1 MNLLILK
8 KYDCKKIKNIHEV
21 YLSAFSSSH
30 FQTLKRKDFED
41 FYRMDAKI
49 FMLYIKKYLIGY
61 AIFLINGDMAEIL
74 SIGIK
79 KKYQKNGYGKILIIE
94 FLKKHKNIIKISLE
108 VAATNTAAISFYL
121 SMGFY
126 KTGLRK
132 NYYLIRKGVN
142 KGSKVDA
149 IILEHTV

>member
-49 FMLYIKKYLIGY
+49 FMLYIKKSD
-61 AIFLINGDMAEIL
+61 AKETNL
-74 SIGIK
+74 SIDEGL
-79 KKYQKNGYGKILIIE
+79 KIV
-94 FLKKHKNIIKISLE
+94 ISGGMLAPKQNE
-108 VAATNTAAISFYL
+108 I
-121 SMGFY
+121 
-126 KTGLRK
+126 
-132 NYYLIRKGVN
+132 
-142 KGSKVDA
+142 
-149 IILEHTV
+149 

>member
-1 MNLLILK
+1 M
-8 KYDCKKIKNIHEV
+8 
-21 YLSAFSSSH
+21 
-30 FQTLKRKDFED
+30 
-41 FYRMDAKI
+41 
-49 FMLYIKKYLIGY
+49 
-61 AIFLINGDMAEIL
+61 
-74 SIGIK
+74 
-79 KKYQKNGYGKILIIE
+79 
-94 FLKKHKNIIKISLE
+94 KKHKNIIKISLE
-108 VAATNTAAISFYL
+108 VAATNTAISFYL

>member
-1 MNLLILK
+1 M
-8 KYDCKKIKNIHEV
+8 
-21 YLSAFSSSH
+21 
-30 FQTLKRKDFED
+30 
-41 FYRMDAKI
+41 
-49 FMLYIKKYLIGY
+49 
-61 AIFLINGDMAEIL
+61 
-74 SIGIK
+74 
-79 KKYQKNGYGKILIIE
+79 
-94 FLKKHKNIIKISLE
+94 KKHKNIIKISLE